1 MNNFDSQTPL
11 LDADFTWNLPVDILL
26 DFQRNLISIDFDLP
40 FRYATDLNMV
50 AEHFEQVMQ

>member
-1 MNNFDSQTPL
+1 MKYFDSQTQL
-11 LDADFTWNLPVDILL
+11 LDADFTCDLPVDILL
-26 DFQRNLISIDFDLP
+26 DFQRNLISIDWP